1 MGSDDLDRNEF
12 TNSKLPK
19 ALSKQVR
26 DFFDKAGRSMQ
37 HEQQYDVDELK
48 EWARLRA
55 VLLWG
60 EETTK
65 EPACLSCE
73 KSSRTCEGAGLL
85 AQRQRSNEI
94 IIENEHLSHRLQAAV
109 DPGSS
114 KQYLYGNRS
123 NA

>member
-65 EPACLSCE
+65 EPACLSE
-73 KSSRTCEGAGLL
+73 KK
-85 AQRQRSNEI
+85 
-94 IIENEHLSHRLQAAV
+94 AV
-109 DPGSS
+109 AHAKGRDCWRNDNGPTKS
-114 KQYLYGNRS
+114 
-123 NA
+123 